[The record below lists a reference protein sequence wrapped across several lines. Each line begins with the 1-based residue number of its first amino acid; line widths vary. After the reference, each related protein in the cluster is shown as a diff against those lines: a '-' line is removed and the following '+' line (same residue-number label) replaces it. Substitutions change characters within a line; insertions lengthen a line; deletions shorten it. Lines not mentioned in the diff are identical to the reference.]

1 MTEFNYSQASNTPLV
16 MCKVYLRLH
25 WLFTSFSS
33 RVARKS
39 LSISTPAVP
48 MTISIVFVIFMW
60 YLAWKTLSI
69 TFHASIWLPAWPS
82 SRCMA
87 TDRKQNSPFSALTR
101 FCYLKSFISEIPEL
115 SVLGRVVLGDRS
127 LTLTPREW
135 IFPFLATLAEWGTS
149 SDRPFLSPH
158 WGCKALLFSSVSLI
172 ILWNSRGGIQAPVD
186 LPGAT
191 AHGVHGGEK
200 TGLPCPPSAQ
210 FHLDD
215 TEDELWMPGNDCHS
229 GFLSFRPK
237 NSTSDAGPKST
248 RRKSWLLMMTWV
260 AVAF

>member
-33 RVARKS
+33 RVARKP

-60 YLAWKTLSI
+60 SLAWKTLSI

-87 TDRKQNSPFSALTR
+87 TGRKQNSPFSALTR

-115 SVLGRVVLGDRS
+115 SFLGGWCKERLILFRKGRIWIQNFYTCTPS
-127 LTLTPREW
+127 LL
-135 IFPFLATLAEWGTS
+135 
-149 SDRPFLSPH
+149 
-158 WGCKALLFSSVSLI
+158 
-172 ILWNSRGGIQAPVD
+172 
-186 LPGAT
+186 
-191 AHGVHGGEK
+191 K
-200 TGLPCPPSAQ
+200 T
-210 FHLDD
+210 
-215 TEDELWMPGNDCHS
+215 
-229 GFLSFRPK
+229 K
-237 NSTSDAGPKST
+237 
-248 RRKSWLLMMTWV
+248 
-260 AVAF
+260 